1 VVLTASFVR
10 RRPGRDRVYV
20 TRGDGTSLSW
30 DFPSYGD
37 GLPHDLCH
45 LVVEGSLGLTNGF
58 WGLVDRGMAVTLIAN
73 QPTLV
78 RQGRPLV
85 DDPGVDFSDLIRAE
99 EAVARLGP
107 LAPAT
112 DTVVA
117 TTPAAAS
124 LTVPA
129 DEAGV
134 EEIRRRLRD
143 FGRRWRALDDGQA
156 LLLTFGRPAPNPST
170 AADAATTRSVDR
182 RRFPHR

>member
-10 RRPGRDRVYV
+10 RRAGRDRVYV
-20 TRGDGTSLSW
+20 TRSDGTSLWW

-45 LVVEGSLGLTNGF
+45 LVVEEGLGIANGF
-58 WGLVDRGMAVTLIAN
+58 WGLVDRGMAVALIDH

-99 EAVARLGP
+99 DAVARLGP

-112 DTVVA
+112 NSA
-117 TTPAAAS
+117 TAP
-124 LTVPA
+124 LKDRA
-129 DEAGV
+129 DQTGAD
-134 EEIRRRLRD
+134 EIRRRLRD
-143 FGRRWRALDDGQA
+143 LGHRWRELDDGGA
-156 LLLTFGRPAPNPST
+156 LLLTFGLPAP
-170 AADAATTRSVDR
+170 
-182 RRFPHR
+182 